1 MVYKGKKY
9 NINKELWDINVFS
22 ETFLGQEEIME
33 DIQKYLNQEVEA
45 VQNVDT
51 KKVSVSVEK
60 EEILNRLKINDIV
73 VLSGNNADEKLIGIV
88 TRVSKKRIDIDDE
101 ETEEQEYSYNFCNI
115 TLVGTFYK
123 KLLNCKMKCNKK
135 T

>member
-1 MVYKGKKY
+1 
-9 NINKELWDINVFS
+9 
-22 ETFLGQEEIME
+22 ME

>member
-1 MVYKGKKY
+1 
-9 NINKELWDINVFS
+9 
-22 ETFLGQEEIME
+22 ME
-33 DIQKYLNQEVEA
+33 DIQNYLNQEVGV

-73 VLSGNNADEKLIGIV
+73 LLSGNNADEKLIGIV

-123 KLLNCKMKCNKK
+123 KLFSKEQ
-135 T
+135 